1 MREEEELDQSIAAA
15 GDIVNN
21 SVALYFAGDDGE

>member
-15 GDIVNN
+15 GAIVNN
-21 SVALYFAGDDGE
+21 SVALYLTGDDSD

>member
-21 SVALYFAGDDGE
+21 SVALYSAGDSSD